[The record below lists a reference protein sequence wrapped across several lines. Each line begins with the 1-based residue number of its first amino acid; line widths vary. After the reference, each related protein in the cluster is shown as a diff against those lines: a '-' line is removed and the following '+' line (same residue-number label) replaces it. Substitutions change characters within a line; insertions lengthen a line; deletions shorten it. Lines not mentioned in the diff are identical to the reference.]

1 MHVIIKIK
9 TYIIMQKPLVPY
21 IQNYYL
27 VVPAYMLLVSVGGIA
42 TRLVAVTI
50 IQIAKKN
57 SIFDF

>member
-1 MHVIIKIK
+1 
-9 TYIIMQKPLVPY
+9 MQKPLVPY

>member
-1 MHVIIKIK
+1 
-9 TYIIMQKPLVPY
+9 MQKPLVPY
-21 IQNYYL
+21 IYL

-57 SIFDF
+57 SIFDFWH